1 MDIKEQLRGDL
12 TTAMKQGD
20 NFRRDVLRMMV
31 AASKET
37 EVDSRVVLDN
47 EGVQEVLRKQV
58 KQRQESIED
67 YGKAGRRDE
76 VERELSEIAIV
87 ESYLPRMMT
96 RDEVEQLA
104 SPIVEE
110 LEVTDIK
117 GMGQVMGRLMPLVR
131 GRADGRLVNEVVR
144 DLLT

>member
-1 MDIKEQLRGDL
+1 MDIKEQLRSDL

-31 AASKET
+31 AAIKQV

-96 RDEVEQLA
+96 RDEVEHLA
-104 SPIVEE
+104 RPIVEE
-110 LEVTDIK
+110 LGVTDIK

>member
-1 MDIKEQLRGDL
+1 MDIKEQLRSDL

-31 AASKET
+31 AAIKQV